1 MFSFSLDRIKEIPD
15 ELKVIETVIPPHM
28 CDLREEP
35 SENKFL
41 IAEYNGTPE
50 YVIVKD
56 EKFSNRSEQSLF
68 FYDVED
74 LSIKQPQNLE
84 NEKKKDFKEKGQ
96 LNKITSNL
104 NFNFDIFSLFE
115 KSISYAYNYISN
127 INIKQKLRLG
137 FSQPNEGFD
146 KLSEEEIHTRQ
157 IKLTSINSLGNLAAL
172 VNRYNKLMIIDLEN
186 KRKNIF
192 LQNFIINKK
201 LFYYKIFIYSG

>member
-28 CDLREEP
+28 FNLREEP

-56 EKFSNRSEQSLF
+56 ENFSNRSEQSLF

-74 LSIKQPQNLE
+74 LSMKQPQNLE
-84 NEKKKDFKEKGQ
+84 NEKKIDFKEKGK
-96 LNKITSNL
+96 LNKITSNF
-104 NFNFDIFSLFE
+104 NFNFDLFSLLE
-115 KSISYAYNYISN
+115 KPISYAYNYILN

-137 FSQPNEGFD
+137 FSQQKDGFD

-192 LQNFIINKK
+192 
-201 LFYYKIFIYSG
+201 